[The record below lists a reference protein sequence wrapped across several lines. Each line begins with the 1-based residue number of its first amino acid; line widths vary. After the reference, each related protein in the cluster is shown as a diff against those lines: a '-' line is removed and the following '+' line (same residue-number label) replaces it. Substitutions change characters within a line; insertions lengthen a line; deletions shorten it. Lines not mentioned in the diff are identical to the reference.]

1 MCQRGPVGH
10 SGPSKCTGTRN
21 PGQVPSMTLE
31 GGQALAERGP
41 RAGACA
47 CRRTCRQGSPHTAS
61 PSTERRSS
69 PRAGSGAGVRCAA
82 TPRERRTRRR
92 KRSVALPAAAMAC
105 AVSMAVGSESAQ
117 AVRGPRD
124 GPAVCPAT
132 RKPLHEA
139 IVAPARTNVGNKYT
153 KFMWPDR
160 ADDGHASY
168 QPRKAEGGRRF
179 SRRTLPRLRPGP
191 RTDVL

>member
-1 MCQRGPVGH
+1 MCQRGPVGD

-132 RKPLHEA
+132 RMPLHEA
-139 IVAPARTNVGNKYT
+139 IVAPGRTNVGIQNLCGPT
-153 KFMWPDR
+153 TPTTAMPVINHARRR
-160 ADDGHASY
+160 AGGGLVDARCHACGL
-168 QPRKAEGGRRF
+168 AH
-179 SRRTLPRLRPGP
+179 GP
-191 RTDVL
+191 TSCRG